1 MKKFFTQ
8 MMGHWNRLPRVV
20 MSGGI
25 QGRVGWDP
33 GHLDSMASNPVHAGE
48 LELDDLQG
56 IPSLSHFMNL
66 WLYVLWE
73 LSRTFGLRPK
83 NIFIREV

>member
-8 MMGHWNRLPRVV
+8 KMMGHWNRLPRVV

-33 GHLDSMASNPVHAGE
+33 GQS
-48 LELDDLQG
+48 DLVVG
-56 IPSLSHFMNL
+56 KPAHGMR
-66 WLYVLWE
+66 VGV
-73 LSRTFGLRPK
+73 R
-83 NIFIREV
+83 